1 MLVIHEGGRRRV
13 RSQLNWDEMPT
24 EQLIALHE
32 DNFGRLDTRTK
43 ERIVDGARLR
53 GWDRT
58 WEMDGLAA

>member
-1 MLVIHEGGRRRV
+1 MIVLQGRGGQRRIRP
-13 RSQLNWDEMPT
+13 SIDALST

-32 DNFGRLDTRTK
+32 RHFGPLEQRSK
-43 ERIVDGARLR
+43 ERIIDGARMR

>member
-1 MLVIHEGGRRRV
+1 MIVLQGRGGQRRIRPDIDAL
-13 RSQLNWDEMPT
+13 ST

-32 DNFGRLDTRTK
+32 RHFGPLEQRSK
-43 ERIVDGARLR
+43 ERIVDSARLR